1 MPDESTEQRK
11 TSLLTPTLL
20 VQLGMILFTS
30 AMAVGVITTK
40 IGHVSDKV
48 QVQGV
53 DLAELRKA
61 VDPRVLELQFKNL
74 DKDMA
79 AIREQNQSLQRK
91 IDLQSFEIQAL
102 KTSLSSAGIVIRYP
116 RE

>member
-11 TSLLTPTLL
+11 SLLTPTLL
-20 VQLGMILFTS
+20 VQLGMILFTT

-40 IGHVSDKV
+40 VGHVSDKV
-48 QVQGV
+48 ELQGS

-61 VDPRVLELQFKNL
+61 LDPRVLDLQFENL
-74 DKDMA
+74 NKDMA
-79 AIREQNQSLQRK
+79 SIREQNQQLQRK